1 MTANS
6 APSSSRRRLAMIA
19 ALLLLGILGYGLW
32 RSAKPEAVI
41 LQGQMEAEEIDIAPK
56 ISGRVAEVLVQE
68 GQQIS
73 VGTPLL
79 RMDSP
84 ELEAKLAQ
92 AEAAHDAALAVAEKA
107 AHGARPQEVEMARAN
122 ARRAQAAA
130 ELAQKSWQRVARL
143 ADEGLLSAQKRDE
156 ALANYQAA
164 RDQAQAAQAQYS
176 MARAG
181 SRSEDQKAANAQAA
195 QVAAVVREA
204 EVARA
209 ESQLQSPVA
218 GQVAK
223 VLAKRGEINPQG
235 VPAVTVV
242 DLSQQWLVLNVRE
255 TQLSQFAIGAHFHG
269 RIPALPEQGKLR
281 FTVFQSQVLPDFATW
296 RATRSDRGFDV
307 RSFEIKARPDAPIP
321 GMRPGMSVLV
331 EL

>member
-1 MTANS
+1 MTAAS
-6 APSSSRRRLAMIA
+6 ATFFSRRRLALLA
-19 ALLLLGILGYGLW
+19 ALLVAGALGYGLW
-32 RSAKPEAVI
+32 RSAKPETVI

-68 GQQIS
+68 GQQVS
-73 VGTPLL
+73 PGTPLL
-79 RMDSP
+79 RIDSP

-92 AEAAHDAALAVAEKA
+92 AEAAHGAALAMAEKA

-122 ARRAQAAA
+122 ARRAEAAA

-164 RDQAQAAQAQYS
+164 REQAQAAQAQYS
-176 MARAG
+176 MAQTG
-181 SRSEDQKAANAQAA
+181 SRSEDRKAANAQAA
-195 QVAAVVREA
+195 QVAAVVQEA

-223 VLAKRGEINPQG
+223 VLVRRGELNPQG
-235 VPAVTVV
+235 VPAVTLV

-255 TQLSQFAIGAHFHG
+255 TQLSRFAIGAHFHG
-269 RIPALPEQGKLR
+269 RIPALPEQGQLR

>member
-1 MTANS
+1 MTAAS
-6 APSSSRRRLAMIA
+6 ATFFSRRRLALLA
-19 ALLLLGILGYGLW
+19 ALLVAGALGYGLW
-32 RSAKPEAVI
+32 RSAKPETVI

-68 GQQIS
+68 GQQVS
-73 VGTPLL
+73 PGTPLL
-79 RMDSP
+79 RIDSP

-92 AEAAHDAALAVAEKA
+92 AEAAHGAALAMAEKA

-122 ARRAQAAA
+122 ARRAEAAA

-164 RDQAQAAQAQYS
+164 REQAQAAQAQYS
-176 MARAG
+176 MAQTG
-181 SRSEDQKAANAQAA
+181 SRSEDRKAANAQAA
-195 QVAAVVREA
+195 QVAAVVQEA

-223 VLAKRGEINPQG
+223 VLVRRGELNPQG
-235 VPAVTVV
+235 VPAVTLV

-255 TQLSQFAIGAHFHG
+255 TQLSRFAIGAHFHG
-269 RIPALPEQGKLR
+269 RIPALPEQGQLR
-281 FTVFQSQVLPDFATW
+281 FTVFQSQVLPDFAIW

-307 RSFEIKARPDAPIP
+307 RSFEVKARPDAPIP